1 MSMYIYIYVQIC
13 THDSYIYICNYV
25 RNIHSY
31 FLGHRMD
38 RSGHL
43 EDLAVTRR

>member
-1 MSMYIYIYVQIC
+1 MYKYVLMIHIYI
-13 THDSYIYICNYV
+13 YIYICNYV

-31 FLGHRMD
+31 FLGRRMD